1 VPADFAVTVHLLQL
15 VIVKG
20 FANVSNRSVVREFI
34 TADYQHFGVEVI
46 KVFFGTV
53 VSSVAAIIQKLTVE
67 LEGSGKGL
75 LGESGFVHEFSIG
88 QFGG

>member
-1 VPADFAVTVHLLQL
+1 
-15 VIVKG
+15 
-20 FANVSNRSVVREFI
+20 
-34 TADYQHFGVEVI
+34 
-46 KVFFGTV
+46 
-53 VSSVAAIIQKLTVE
+53 VE

>member
-1 VPADFAVTVHLLQL
+1 MLQL
-15 VIVKG
+15 VIVEG
-20 FANVSNRSVVREFI
+20 LANVSNGSVVREFI
-34 TADYQHFGVEVI
+34 TADHEDFSVELI
-46 KVFFGTV
+46 KGFLIAV

-75 LGESGFVHEFSIG
+75 LGESVFVHEFSIG